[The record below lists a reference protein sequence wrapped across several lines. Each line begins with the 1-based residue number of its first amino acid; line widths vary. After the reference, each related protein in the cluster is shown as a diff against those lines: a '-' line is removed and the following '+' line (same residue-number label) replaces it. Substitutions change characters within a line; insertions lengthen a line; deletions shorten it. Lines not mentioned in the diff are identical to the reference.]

1 MILFFHAY
9 SMGDFFALY
18 LCKSIW
24 FFSFDFISTWAKV
37 VAVAVRGLGNFFG
50 CSWMTKQCRSSLICT
65 LDDDLTSG
73 HLEYKPALVSL
84 SAIILAC
91 TISNLLT
98 LEYWFLLLLSYFS
111 LMNALV
117 YVDIAQGIHKGKNES
132 CSKWKTKKTTF
143 VFFLYKYRKF
153 WSVSLEFKLE
163 CKTFILEVCEE
174 KNQMPRHLLLLYFN
188 PLELP
193 NY

>member
-1 MILFFHAY
+1 MNIPTILFFIPFTIIND
-9 SMGDFFALY
+9 SIFSCIWRGIFCTILI

-65 LDDDLTSG
+65 LDDDRTSG
-73 HLEYKPALVSL
+73 IQNIVSL

-98 LEYWFLLLLSYFS
+98 LECWFLLLLSYLLSFS
-111 LMNALV
+111 WIWQWMWQQWQQN
-117 YVDIAQGIHKGKNES
+117 N
-132 CSKWKTKKTTF
+132 
-143 VFFLYKYRKF
+143 
-153 WSVSLEFKLE
+153 
-163 CKTFILEVCEE
+163 
-174 KNQMPRHLLLLYFN
+174 
-188 PLELP
+188 
-193 NY
+193 